1 MDEMN
6 AIIRDK
12 VMSAVYDIL
21 SQTTWEHLEYN
32 DAEASEDSR
41 DLVSFT
47 LVGME
52 SMRGN
57 DGKPRR
63 PQRRALE
70 IIVRE
75 REIGG
80 QER

>member
-21 SQTTWEHLEYN
+21 SQTTWGRLEYN
-32 DAEASEDSR
+32 ENSR

-47 LVGME
+47 LVGRE